1 MGFLSSLFQGSTPQ
15 PIAGPAI
22 SSAGIPED
30 LKPYYKDILGKAQAL
45 YNDRTAEGYKPYVG
59 PTIADFTDEQ
69 QKAFTGIAGLQ
80 GSQAP
85 VFDEAMNLTRS
96 AATPMTQ
103 DQMTTYMSPYQQAVT
118 DIEKREATKQYES
131 QVQPALAA
139 KAAATG
145 GFGGSRQAILEGMA
159 ADTQQ
164 RLLGDIQAKGSQ
176 SAYQDAVSRFSADRQ
191 AQGQAGAQLATMV
204 PNQFKAQLGELG
216 ALQTVGEQK
225 QGQSQTALDEA
236 FRQYQLERNEPYDT
250 MSKYQS
256 IVTGAP
262 LATTSFAQPAPP
274 APSTAQTLLGG
285 LGTLVGTYGAFG
297 GNLNVFGNKK
307 KHGGMVYAQ
316 EGGGIADTMVYR
328 ANGKQINYPGIRPDG
343 TYPPGYG
350 YPAGMVNVHPDTGFR
365 EKGVLGDIRDLRES
379 TQQRDATPEDIYNYN
394 YDKLGLRDRAYLQQN
409 ILRPDVDYN
418 EALVNYMTNKIP
430 GQRPYEGE
438 PFEGNRN
445 SIIESTMSGDNM
457 LTPENKNMK
466 QTPEQYLQ
474 RPIKEEIDSASLNTS
489 IPPMD
494 NMAGIENARVPVNER
509 KEAPIIDPEGQENNE
524 LQKDGIASL
533 ISSPTGSDFNPQSNQ
548 LTIDLLNQKIEKASK
563 DKRDAQY
570 GEDQNKIQAAEDNYQ
585 KLIQARTETN
595 KGLIDESKEAQNRE
609 TWLNVAQLFSRMGTA
624 TPKQGGILGVIGA
637 GLEAADQTL
646 PQFAAT
652 NTKYRNEQTAIKKDM
667 DNNNIKAAEAK
678 INKLEKRSE
687 KDHRKYIE
695 ERDESRYK
703 KDELQ
708 KRLDS
713 DRTYELAVAT
723 FNQDA
728 LLANVED
735 PSVTGQIIKNFD
747 TSILGAIITESGGIT
762 YIEGKAISEAGN
774 AARLNLLKKYIQDV
788 KNPEVDEATAIQNA
802 QDGFNNIRTTTAFFD
817 NDKVRTPN
825 FNNVEALKALK
836 ADPSVDNI
844 QGYATAAG
852 ITIEEAK
859 KLLN

>member
-59 PTIADFTDEQ
+59 PTMADFTDEQ
-69 QKAFTGIAGLQ
+69 KKAFTGIAGLQ

-85 VFDEAMNLTRS
+85 LFDEAMNLTRS

-316 EGGGIADTMVYR
+316 EGGGIADNLPVVYR
-328 ANGKQINYPGIRPDG
+328 KKEGRLTTKEIRDRMRYPGLVQAEYDANVVGTPYQGSANIYDRDYNLNYKSPEEKLREAAEAEGVSVGPDG
-343 TYPPGYG
+343 TIMKGGEVITPRMAGLYRDNIGLRGSRLTNQEGFNLQRIPAARKRGDDSNIIEEGDVESFLDERDKVLSNYTERKNYNRPEEIASYSDYDPSILEMAAIDPPGD
-350 YPAGMVNVHPDTGFR
+350 P
-365 EKGVLGDIRDLRES
+365 
-379 TQQRDATPEDIYNYN
+379 
-394 YDKLGLRDRAYLQQN
+394 
-409 ILRPDVDYN
+409 
-418 EALVNYMTNKIP
+418 
-430 GQRPYEGE
+430 
-438 PFEGNRN
+438 
-445 SIIESTMSGDNM
+445 
-457 LTPENKNMK
+457 LTE
-466 QTPEQYLQ
+466 
-474 RPIKEEIDSASLNTS
+474 EEIQK
-489 IPPMD
+489 D
-494 NMAGIENARVPVNER
+494 NVS
-509 KEAPIIDPEGQENNE
+509 
-524 LQKDGIASL
+524 QKDGIASL

-548 LTIDLLNQKIEKASK
+548 LTIDLLNQKIEKAAK

-570 GEDQNKIQAAEDNYQ
+570 GENQNEIQAAEDNYQ

-703 KDELQ
+703 KDQLQ

-774 AARLNLLKKYIQDV
+774 AARLDLLKKYIQDV

-817 NDKVRTPN
+817 DDKV
-825 FNNVEALKALK
+825 
-836 ADPSVDNI
+836 
-844 QGYATAAG
+844 AG
-852 ITIEEAK
+852 GPITITSQEQLNNLPSGTEYIDTAGNKRK
-859 KLLN
+859 KS

>member
-15 PIAGPAI
+15 PVAGPAI
-22 SSAGIPED
+22 SASGIPED

-59 PTIADFTDEQ
+59 PTIADFTPEQ
-69 QKAFTGIAGLQ
+69 QQAFTGIAGLQ

-103 DQMTTYMSPYQQAVT
+103 DQLTPYMSPYQQAVT
-118 DIEKREATKQYES
+118 DIEKREATKQYQS
-131 QVQPALAA
+131 QVQPQLAA
-139 KAAATG
+139 KAAMTQP
-145 GFGGSRQAILEGMA
+145 FGGSRQAILEGMA

-176 SAYQDAVSRFSADRQ
+176 SAYQDAVSRFNADRQ

-256 IVTGAP
+256 VVTGAP
-262 LATTSFAQPAPP
+262 IATTAFAQPAPP

-316 EGGGIADTMVYR
+316 EGGGIADTMMYR
-328 ANGKQINYPGIRPDG
+328 GNGGRLTINPDG

-350 YPAGMVNVHPDTGFR
+350 YPAGMVDVYPDTGYKP
-365 EKGVLGDIRDLRES
+365 KGVLGDISTLREA
-379 TQQRDATPEDIYNYN
+379 TQQRDATPEDIYKLN
-394 YDKLGLRDRAYLQQN
+394 YDKLGFRDKMYLQQN
-409 ILRPDVDYN
+409 IFRDGVDYN

-430 GQRPYEGE
+430 GQRPYEGK
-438 PFEGNRN
+438 PYEGNRN
-445 SIIESTMSGDNM
+445 SIIESRISGDTM
-457 LTPENKNMK
+457 LTPENKNMQ
-466 QTPEQYLQ
+466 QTPEEYLQ
-474 RPIKEEIDSASLNTS
+474 RPVKEEVSASLNTS

-494 NMAGIENARVPVNER
+494 NMAGIENARIPVDKR
-509 KEAPIIDPEGQENNE
+509 KEAPIIDPEGQENNV

-548 LTIDLLNQKIEKASK
+548 LTIDLLNQKIEKAAK

-570 GEDQNKIQAAEDNYQ
+570 GENQNEIQAAEDNYQ

-703 KDELQ
+703 ADKIEDRFNKD
-708 KRLDS
+708 RDY
-713 DRTYELAVAT
+713 RLAVNA
-723 FNQDA
+723 FNQD
-728 LLANVED
+728 LLEFNTED
-735 PSVTGQIIKNFD
+735 PARTAQIMKNFD
-747 TSILGAIITESGGIT
+747 SSILGAIITESGGIT
-762 YIEGKAISEAGN
+762 YIDGKAISEAGN
-774 AARLNLLKKYIQDV
+774 AARLKLLIKYEADV
-788 KNPEVDEATAIQNA
+788 NNPDITPGQAIQNA

-817 NDKVRTPN
+817 GDKVRTPN

>member
-15 PIAGPAI
+15 PVAGPAI
-22 SSAGIPED
+22 SAAGIPKE
-30 LKPYYKDILGKAQAL
+30 LAPYYKDILGKSQAL
-45 YNDRTAEGYKPYVG
+45 YNERTAEGFKPYTG
-59 PTIADFTDEQ
+59 PTMADFTPEQ
-69 QKAFTGIAGLQ
+69 QQAFTGIAGLQ

-85 VFDEAMNLTRS
+85 VFKEAMDMTRS

-139 KAAATG
+139 QAAATG
-145 GFGGSRQAILEGMA
+145 SFGGSRQAILEGMA

-176 SAYQDAVSRFSADRQ
+176 QAYQDAVSRFNADRQ
-191 AQGQAGAQLATMV
+191 AQGQAGAQLATMI

-216 ALQTVGEQK
+216 AMQTVGEQK
-225 QGQSQTALDEA
+225 QRQSQTALDEA

-256 IVTGAP
+256 VVTGAP
-262 LATTSFAQPAPP
+262 IATTQFAQPAPP

-297 GNLNVFGNKK
+297 GKMPNVFGAK
-307 KHGGMVYAQ
+307 

-328 ANGKQINYPGIRPDG
+328 GNGGRLTRNADG

-350 YPAGMVNVHPDTGFR
+350 YPAGMVDVYPDTGYKP
-365 EKGVLGDIRDLRES
+365 KGILGDISTLREA
-379 TQQRDATPEDIYNYN
+379 TQQRNATPEDIFKIN
-394 YDKLGLRDRAYLQQN
+394 YDKLNFRDRAYLQQN
-409 ILRPDVDYN
+409 IFRDGVNKN
-418 EALVNYMTNKIP
+418 EALVDYMTNKID

-438 PFEGNRN
+438 PFEGNIN

-457 LTPENKNMK
+457 LTPENKNMQ
-466 QTPEQYLQ
+466 QTPEQYIEKITPQ
-474 RPIKEEIDSASLNTS
+474 EEIDPRILK
-489 IPPMD
+489 M
-494 NMAGIENARVPVNER
+494 NA
-509 KEAPIIDPEGQENNE
+509 IDPPSDYDPSILEMAAIDPPGDPLTEEEIQKDNVS
-524 LQKDGIASL
+524 QKDGIASL
-533 ISSPTGSDFNPQSNQ
+533 ISSPTDSDFNPQSNQ
-548 LTIDLLNQKIEKASK
+548 LTIDLLNQKIEKAAK

-570 GEDQNKIQAAEDNYQ
+570 SENQNEIQAAEDKYQ
-585 KLIQARTETN
+585 ELIQARTETN
-595 KGLIDESKEAQNRE
+595 KGLINESKEAQNRE

-703 KDELQ
+703 ADKIEDRFNKD
-708 KRLDS
+708 RDY
-713 DRTYELAVAT
+713 RLAVKA
-723 FNQDA
+723 FNQD
-728 LLANVED
+728 LLEFNIED
-735 PSVTGQIIKNFD
+735 PARTAQIMKNFD
-747 TSILGAIITESGGIT
+747 SSILGAIITESGGIT
-762 YIEGKAISEAGN
+762 YIDGKAISEAGN
-774 AARLNLLKKYIQDV
+774 AARLELLIKYEADV
-788 KNPEVDEATAIQNA
+788 NNPDITPGQAIQNA

-817 NDKVRTPN
+817 GDKVAGGPIKVTSQADID
-825 FNNVEALKALK
+825 ALQPGTKFIGTDGNTYTK
-836 ADPSVDNI
+836 N
-844 QGYATAAG
+844 
-852 ITIEEAK
+852 
-859 KLLN
+859 

>member
-15 PIAGPAI
+15 PVAGPAI
-22 SSAGIPED
+22 SAQGIPKE
-30 LKPYYKDILGKAQAL
+30 LAPYYKDILGKSQAL
-45 YNDRTAEGYKPYVG
+45 YNERTAEGFKPYSG
-59 PTIADFTDEQ
+59 PTMADFTPEQ
-69 QKAFTGIAGLQ
+69 QQAFTGIAGLQ

-85 VFDEAMNLTRS
+85 VFGEAMDLTRS

-103 DQMTTYMSPYQQAVT
+103 DQLTTYMSPYQQAVT
-118 DIEKREATKQYES
+118 DIEKREATKQYEG

-139 KAAATG
+139 QAAATG

-159 ADTQQ
+159 SDTQQ

-176 SAYQDAVSRFSADRQ
+176 SAYTDAVSRFNVDRQ
-191 AQGQAGAQLATMV
+191 AQGQAGAQLAQMA

-216 ALQTVGEQK
+216 AMQTVGEQK
-225 QGQSQTALDEA
+225 QRQSQTALDEA

-256 IVTGAP
+256 VVTGAP
-262 LATTSFAQPAPP
+262 IATTQFAQPAPP

-379 TQQRDATPEDIYNYN
+379 TQQRDATPEDIYKLNYN
-394 YDKLGLRDRAYLQQN
+394 KLGFRDKMYLQQN
-409 ILRPDVDYN
+409 IFRDGVDYN
-418 EALVNYMTNKIP
+418 EALVDYMTNKIP
-430 GQRPYEGE
+430 GQRPYEGK
-438 PFEGNRN
+438 PYEGNTN
-445 SIIESTMSGDNM
+445 TIVESRMSGD
-457 LTPENKNMK
+457 TFVHPENKNME
-466 QTPEQYLQ
+466 QTPKEY
-474 RPIKEEIDSASLNTS
+474 IKKITPQEEIDPRILK
-489 IPPMD
+489 M
-494 NMAGIENARVPVNER
+494 NA
-509 KEAPIIDPEGQENNE
+509 IDPPSDYDPSILEMNAIDPPGDPLTEEEIQKDNVS
-524 LQKDGIASL
+524 QKDGIASL

-548 LTIDLLNQKIEKASK
+548 LTIDLLNQKIEKAAK
-563 DKRDAQY
+563 DKRDSQY
-570 GEDQNKIQAAEDNYQ
+570 GENQNKIQAAEDNYQ

-652 NTKYRNEQTAIKKDM
+652 NNKYRNEQTAIKKDM

-703 KDELQ
+703 KNELQ

-713 DRTYELAVAT
+713 DRTYQLDVAT
-723 FNQDA
+723 FNQNA

-774 AARLNLLKKYIQDV
+774 AARLDLLKKYIQDV

-802 QDGFNNIRTTTAFFD
+802 QDGFNNIRNTTAFFD
-817 NDKVRTPN
+817 DDKVAGPIVVTTQKEINDLPSGTTY
-825 FNNVEALKALK
+825 K
-836 ADPSVDNI
+836 DPS
-844 QGYATAAG
+844 GKTYT
-852 ITIEEAK
+852 K
-859 KLLN
+859 K